1 MRRNFI
7 DTDALNA
14 AIVEELANLV
24 PLLIPY
30 RQSFE
35 NVLRR
40 NLPLMRLG
48 TRTLPRAGDPQ
59 WTLHRRAA
67 GEPLFRLGQTGLL
80 EARRLIRGFLFDM
93 EELAAL
99 PPTAADGLGQRVA
112 CALAGVTH
120 WKVAASGRA
129 TLVQAMGQDAL
140 LEQVRRHVAH
150 LDDDQPFTTPCVIR
164 AGGLTGRRATTF
176 HAITAIGRE
185 ARNCLRY
192 SVRDGVRDD
201 DMDIWVIRR
210 GPQLVA
216 VASVFRERMIT
227 ELRGPGNSSRFRGTG
242 HRLVTWIAA
251 SGFRIDRG
259 VDIAIADLLGEVLD
273 PPDPMEDEIEKA
285 ARVHR
290 TAADIFAEFEGY
302 Y

>member
-7 DTDALNA
+7 DTDALNTSIA
-14 AIVEELANLV
+14 EELANLV

-80 EARRLIRGFLFDM
+80 EARRLIRGFLFDI

-99 PPTAADGLGQRVA
+99 PPAAADGLGQRVA
-112 CALAGVTH
+112 RALAGVTH

-176 HAITAIGRE
+176 HAITTIGRE

-192 SVRDGVRDD
+192 SVRNGVRDD

-251 SGFRIDRG
+251 SGFR
-259 VDIAIADLLGEVLD
+259 VDGTVEISIADLLGVARN
-273 PPDPMEDEIEKA
+273 PDPTADDVEA
-285 ARVHR
+285 AL
-290 TAADIFAEFEGY
+290 TARIAQTLDVFDDY
-302 Y
+302 L

>member
-7 DTDALNA
+7 DTAALNA
-14 AIVEELANLV
+14 AIADELANLV
-24 PLLIPY
+24 PLLVPY

-40 NLPLMRLG
+40 NLPQMKLG
-48 TRTLPRAGDPQ
+48 TRTLPRAGDPR
-59 WTLHRRAA
+59 WAHDRRAA
-67 GEPLFRLGQTGLL
+67 GEPLFRLGASGLL

-112 CALAGVTH
+112 RTLAGVTH
-120 WKVAASGRA
+120 WKVAKGGRA
-129 TLVQAMGQDAL
+129 TLVQAMSQDAI
-140 LEQVRRHVAH
+140 LEQVRLYVAH

-164 AGGLTGRRATTF
+164 AGGLTGRRAMTF
-176 HAITAIGRE
+176 REITAIGRE

-192 SVRDGVRDD
+192 SVRNGVRDD
-201 DMDIWVIRR
+201 DMDIWAIRR

-216 VASVFRERMIT
+216 VASVFRERMIM
-227 ELRGPGNSSRFRGTG
+227 ELRGPGNSSCFRGEG

-251 SGFRIDRG
+251 SGLR
-259 VDIAIADLLGEVLD
+259 VDGTVESQIFWALRAIRTQQRTTSK
-273 PPDPMEDEIEKA
+273 PP
-285 ARVHR
+285 
-290 TAADIFAEFEGY
+290 
-302 Y
+302 